1 MRALSGTMIATNMF
15 RKTFT
20 LISRSFTNYY
30 HSKISINGGGPQKL
44 DNVLSY
50 KSDSAG

>member
-1 MRALSGTMIATNMF
+1 MIATNMF

-30 HSKISINGGGPQKL
+30 HSKISINNLVCLGAK
-44 DNVLSY
+44 
-50 KSDSAG
+50 